1 MLVGWDARLTRAFT
15 GGGDGD
21 GGLAFTFPA
30 ALPAISGAT
39 AASITTRREVARGCA
54 TSMAT
59 APVVLVSVAAAAA
72 AAAPKAVTA
81 LAAPLLTHASSRD
94 ANGVRSGSRSPL

>member
-30 ALPAISGAT
+30 ALPAISGA
-39 AASITTRREVARGCA
+39 AVTTRREVARGCA

-59 APVVLVSVAAAAA
+59 APVVSVSVAAAAA

-81 LAAPLLTHASSRD
+81 LAAPLLTHATSRD

>member
-39 AASITTRREVARGCA
+39 AASITTCREVARGCA

-59 APVVLVSVAAAAA
+59 ASVVLVSVAVA

>member
-39 AASITTRREVARGCA
+39 AASITTCREVARGCA

-59 APVVLVSVAAAAA
+59 ASVVLVSVA

>member
-39 AASITTRREVARGCA
+39 AASITTCREVARGCA

-59 APVVLVSVAAAAA
+59 ASVVLVPVAAA